1 VAVILR
7 LVALLVFKCP
17 SRALAEAAERRARDV
32 TAFRGP
38 SSAKGVGTCDPELV
52 AGGFVSVRRVRAL
65 WVCCVM
71 ALALAGCG
79 SSHVVIDRP
88 ARPIYA
94 SFDCYAEIHR
104 AKGLPKQFMRVR
116 CRSRVD
122 VRQLLGLKLAV
133 AERRAAQHALQVRVV
148 ERDGHDL
155 AQDAMYL
162 ANRVDVVVSSG
173 VVTRIAGVG

>member
-1 VAVILR
+1 M
-7 LVALLVFKCP
+7 
-17 SRALAEAAERRARDV
+17 
-32 TAFRGP
+32 
-38 SSAKGVGTCDPELV
+38 
-52 AGGFVSVRRVRAL
+52 RRVRAL
-65 WVCCVM
+65 WVCWVM

-104 AKGLPKQFMRVR
+104 AKGLPKQFMRVP

-133 AERRAAQHALQVRVV
+133 AEKRAAQHALQVGVV
-148 ERDGHDL
+148 ELNGHDL
-155 AQDAMYL
+155 AHDAEYFG
-162 ANRVDVVVSSG
+162 NRVDVVVSSG
-173 VVTRIAGVG
+173 VITRVAGVG